1 MKASDILKHVDHT
14 LLSPTATWPQIEE
27 LCEEALIYHTA
38 SICIPP
44 SYVARVREAF
54 GPALNICTVIGFPLG
69 ADTTEAKVWAAK
81 QAVKN
86 GAQEVDAVVN
96 LGDVKNG
103 DFDKITEE
111 IASLKKA
118 VGKHILKIIIET
130 CYLEDEEKIALC
142 HAVTDGGADY
152 IKTSTG
158 FGSAGATH
166 SDVVLMRRNVGPD
179 VKVKAAGGIRTIS
192 DMKQYLEEGCDRLGC
207 SAAVRLLKDKTDE
220 EI

>member
-1 MKASDILKHVDHT
+1 MKGSDILKHVDHT

-44 SYVARVREAF
+44 SYVSRVHETF
-54 GPALNICTVIGFPLG
+54 GASINICTVIGFPLG

-86 GAQEVDAVVN
+86 GASEIDAVVN

-111 IASLKKA
+111 IAALKKA

-158 FGSAGATH
+158 FGSAGASH
-166 SDVVLMRRNVGPD
+166 ADVVLMRANVGKD

-192 DMKQYLEEGCDRLGC
+192 DMKQYLSEGCDRLGC
-207 SAAVRLLKDKTDE
+207 SAAVRLLKDKTDIE
-220 EI
+220 V

>member
-1 MKASDILKHVDHT
+1 MFL
-14 LLSPTATWPQIEE
+14 
-27 LCEEALIYHTA
+27 
-38 SICIPP
+38 PP
-44 SYVARVREAF
+44 SHSPHLQDQHTISKGEDIDGTFERKQEHSY
-54 GPALNICTVIGFPLG
+54 NISGKP
-69 ADTTEAKVWAAK
+69 K
-81 QAVKN
+81 
-86 GAQEVDAVVN
+86 EVDAVVN

>member
-69 ADTTEAKVWAAK
+69 ADTTEAKVWASK